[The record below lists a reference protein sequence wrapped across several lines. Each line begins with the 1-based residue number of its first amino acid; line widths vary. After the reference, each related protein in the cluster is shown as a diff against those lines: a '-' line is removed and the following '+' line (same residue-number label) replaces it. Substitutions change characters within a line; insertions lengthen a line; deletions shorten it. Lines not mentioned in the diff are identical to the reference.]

1 MISFLTLSSKN
12 YAIWLIFECARAK
25 TARKSWDLLH
35 RSCWVALEIH
45 TLRTSPRMEVPL
57 DYSWLSLLCYRVL
70 FAIYIPNWSYSNPFF
85 LDFRYINQDILD
97 LEIVGEWVMI
107 RRPFWIKIMH
117 ISPILLGRFCDK
129 KSWKL
134 LSVLC
139 SLWGIYVWEN
149 LQCVFS
155 LQTLQCAMF
164 WFSLKLA

>member
-1 MISFLTLSSKN
+1 MFFFDKLVKLVKIQGSFVCSKVLTFKPIFNFEFLFCYNSLIDIFFPYYIDLIQYCPREQDWIRLIDICDGKTRKFRWLWISQ
-12 YAIWLIFECARAK
+12 FE
-25 TARKSWDLLH
+25 
-35 RSCWVALEIH
+35 LEI
-45 TLRTSPRMEVPL
+45 
-57 DYSWLSLLCYRVL
+57 Y
-70 FAIYIPNWSYSNPFF
+70 F
-85 LDFRYINQDILD
+85 LYVIR
-97 LEIVGEWVMI
+97 LEIVGEWVMN

-117 ISPILLGRFCDK
+117 IFPILLGRFCDK

-139 SLWGIYVWEN
+139 SLWGIYAWEN